1 MAAPTDPAPILCPSA
16 PFISPSLLPE
26 SDLLSGVC
34 ALSIPD
40 VIVVC
45 VWLVRFRDVL
55 KDIPLPPPSSVD
67 LKQALK
73 DAQREAIVL
82 NGKIFKVRH
91 SALTFTR
98 HTQKGAAE
106 HPVPGFTPRINVHF
120 PPKTNMLQPL
130 IPPPS
135 TVPDPRAASCV
146 CWHVRATPRVWR
158 RR

>member
-1 MAAPTDPAPILCPSA
+1 
-16 PFISPSLLPE
+16 
-26 SDLLSGVC
+26 
-34 ALSIPD
+34 
-40 VIVVC
+40 
-45 VWLVRFRDVL
+45 VL

-91 SALTFTR
+91 STLTLTC
-98 HTQKGAAE
+98 HTQKKGAVE
-106 HPVPGFTPRINVHF
+106 YPVPGFTPRINVHF
-120 PPKTNMLQPL
+120 PPKKNMLQPL
-130 IPPPS
+130 SLPPPLS
-135 TVPDPRAASCV
+135 PDPRAASCA